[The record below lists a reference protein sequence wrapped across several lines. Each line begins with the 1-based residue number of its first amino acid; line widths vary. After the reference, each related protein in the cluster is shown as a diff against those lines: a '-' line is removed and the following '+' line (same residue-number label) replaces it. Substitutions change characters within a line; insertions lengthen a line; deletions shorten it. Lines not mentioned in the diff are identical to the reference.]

1 MPRRARR
8 TSRLRIESDPITRK
22 IKIKGRPAWTS
33 QATKV
38 KVNQNAKKGHVEDRR
53 HMLHWSQVI
62 RKLAE
67 STFNALKK
75 DSISTKDFYRN
86 LTAPLIARNW
96 KRIPGTVDG
105 VMLMI
110 AKRLNSTPANLV
122 PDRAD
127 INKAIEIVRKCID
140 QFEKYLRDS
149 TTYEDTKNDPGLHT
163 QRMTTIHIKAKA
175 LFPTGNTSTLIHS
188 RVSEINAEILKI
200 INASQAPCQLWELLH
215 SLRHSVTYDLSSKA
229 MRDSTEA
236 TLDWLSRMQTAVH
249 SAPAARLEVLVSL
262 TDI

>member
-1 MPRRARR
+1 MPRGPRK
-8 TSRLRIESDPITRK
+8 TNRLRIESDPITRK
-22 IKIKGRPAWTS
+22 IRIKGRPAWTT

-67 STFNALKK
+67 ATFNALKK

-96 KRIPGTVDG
+96 KRIPSTPDR

-140 QFEKYLRDS
+140 QFATYLRDS
-149 TTYEDTKNDPGLHT
+149 STYEDTKDDPSLHVK
-163 QRMTTIHIKAKA
+163 RMNAIRLKAKQ
-175 LFPTGNTSTLIHS
+175 LFPTGNTSSLIHS
-188 RVSEINAEILKI
+188 RVSEINSEILKI
-200 INASQAPCQLWELLH
+200 INESQAPCQLWELLH

-229 MRDSTEA
+229 MRDNTEA
-236 TLDWLSRMQTAVH
+236 TLDWLNRMQTAVH